1 METQSTNPAPK
12 TNSIIGQIVRFAVV
26 GGINT
31 AVDWVIL
38 FGLTRA
44 TGIYEGNGLIPLNTI
59 SFTAAVINSYL
70 LNKKWTFKDV
80 DTANSGKKFS
90 SFLLVSIVG
99 ALINTAVLR
108 LVSTNIDPM
117 FGLSQQVWLFVAKAA
132 ATGIGLA
139 WNFIGYKLFVFKNK

>member
-1 METQSTNPAPK
+1 MEIQNTNPTPK
-12 TNSIIGQIVRFAVV
+12 ANLIIGQIFRFAVV

-38 FGLTRA
+38 FGLTKA

-70 LNKKWTFKDV
+70 LNKKWTFKDN
-80 DTANSGKKFS
+80 DTSNVGKKFS

-108 LVSTNIDPM
+108 IVSTNIDPM
-117 FGLSQQVWLFVAKAA
+117 FDLSQEIWLFVAKAA
-132 ATGIGLA
+132 ATGVGLA
-139 WNFIGYKLFVFKNK
+139 WNFVGYKLFVFKNK